1 MAPKT
6 PLRATAGGPPALAQ
20 ALPAVCTHCAAP
32 VPEARQ
38 ALPADE
44 SRFCCNGCKEA
55 NAFLQDAGL
64 NRFYD
69 LADGGIRAA
78 NRETK
83 RPTLWLAPHRDAI
96 AVGDRSPRKF
106 ALFGVHCTACV
117 WLIDQLFRRRATAAD
132 TIHID
137 TARGAITLRVAP
149 PFDLDAFAEDV
160 LRVGM
165 ELGPA
170 KDLGARRDPDGI
182 TMRFGV
188 AVALAMNA
196 MLFAFAIYAGLNEGP
211 LFVLFQRLQ
220 LVIAGLSVLIAAPVF
235 VKGAVGA
242 LRRGVLHLDLP
253 IALGMLLAYA
263 SACIGY
269 VATNGGTSAAYF
281 DTVTVFVALML
292 LGRLLQRRVVD
303 QNRKGLRESASAD
316 LLYANVLES
325 DGGPSRLKTVP
336 AANLV
341 IGDRILL
348 APGDLLPV
356 DATLTAPELSVA
368 LDWIR
373 GESAPVRMVEG
384 AVVPGGAFHVGRRAV
399 ELVATEAFVDGRV
412 ADLLTSALP
421 SDRNDARETAFD
433 RALARYWVITVLALA
448 VVGFGGWLL
457 ATHDLPRALAVTAA
471 ILIVT
476 CPCAFGIATPL
487 AYELVQAGL
496 RKSGFFVRTAGF
508 LDRAAAVTALVFDK
522 TGTLTEGR
530 PRLENTEAL
539 TRISEEDR
547 EVLGALVARS
557 SHPKSKA
564 LRDAL
569 TAQRSGGL
577 VWRNDLTVLETAGE
591 GLRARCNDRRYAL
604 LGAGE
609 TTVFKKDDDT
619 IAAFTFVE
627 AEKAGVSRALEELRG
642 EGYRISLLSG
652 DHPEKVAALAS
663 RLGLPAEAARGN
675 ARPEDK
681 AAALGALATAGER
694 TLFLGDGLNDSLAAT
709 QAFVS
714 GTAVV
719 DHGML
724 AAKCDFY
731 LGHQGIAAVPVALRA
746 AKQLRRVVRRNLAM
760 ALAYNVLTV
769 GLALAGRMSPLLC
782 AVVMP
787 LSSLSTIAVTVLSL
801 RSPSERQ

>member
-1 MAPKT
+1 M
-6 PLRATAGGPPALAQ
+6 
-20 ALPAVCTHCAAP
+20 HCAAP
-32 VPEARQ
+32 VPDARR
-38 ALPADE
+38 ALPEAE
-44 SRFCCNGCKEA
+44 RGFCCNGCKEA

-64 NRFYD
+64 GRFYD
-69 LADGGIRAA
+69 LADGGVRAA
-78 NRETK
+78 NRDAK
-83 RPTLWLAPHRDAI
+83 RPTLWLAPHREAI
-96 AVGDRSPRKF
+96 ARGDRSPRKF

-117 WLIDQLFRRRATAAD
+117 WLIDQLFRRRATGAD
-132 TIHID
+132 TLQID
-137 TARGAITLRVAP
+137 SARGAITLRVAP
-149 PFDLDAFAEDV
+149 PFDLDAFADDV

-211 LFVLFQRLQ
+211 IFVLFQRLQ

-263 SACIGY
+263 SACVGY
-269 VATNGGTSAAYF
+269 VATGGGTSAAYF

-316 LLYANVLES
+316 LLYANVLEA
-325 DGGPSRLKTVP
+325 GTGPARLKTVP
-336 AANLV
+336 AASLAA
-341 IGDRILL
+341 GDRILL

-356 DATLTAPELSVA
+356 DATLAAPELSVA

-373 GESAPVRMVEG
+373 GESAPVRLVEG
-384 AVVPGGAFHVGRRAV
+384 AIVPGGAFHVGRRAV
-399 ELVATEAFVDGRV
+399 ELIATEAFADGRV

-421 SDRNDARETAFD
+421 SERNDARETAFD
-433 RALARYWVITVLALA
+433 RALARYWVVTVLALA

-487 AYELVQAGL
+487 AYELVQASL

-539 TRISEEDR
+539 SRLSEEDR

-569 TAQRSGGL
+569 SGPNDLGL
-577 VWRNDLTVLETAGE
+577 AWRTDLTVLETAGE

-604 LGAGE
+604 LGAGAATLFKRDDE
-609 TTVFKKDDDT
+609 TL
-619 IAAFTFVE
+619 AAFTFVE
-627 AEKAGVSRALEELRG
+627 AEKAGVTGALRALG
-642 EGYRISLLSG
+642 EAGYRISLLSG
-652 DHPEKVAALAS
+652 DHPEKVAALAG
-663 RLGLPAEAARGN
+663 RLGLPAAAARGN

-681 AAALGALATAGER
+681 ATALRTLANAGER

-709 QAFVS
+709 EAFVS

-801 RSPSERQ
+801 RRPSERR